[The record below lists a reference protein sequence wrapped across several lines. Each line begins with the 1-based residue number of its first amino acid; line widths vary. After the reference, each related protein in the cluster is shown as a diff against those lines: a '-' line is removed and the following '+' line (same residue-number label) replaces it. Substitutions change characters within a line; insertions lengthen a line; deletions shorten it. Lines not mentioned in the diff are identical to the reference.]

1 MDTMVAKI
9 DDEVI
14 SGAQFIKFLKF
25 SNEFPDLIK
34 RFIRGKVTVHAAKKR
49 GVEVSTEEV
58 QEAADNFRRCLGLHR
73 AKETQEWLD
82 RMGITEDEFETFMT
96 EHVYKKKMTD
106 ILVTQETVKKY
117 FQLNSPKFDTVDI
130 RHIVVESMEKAR
142 ELTALLAEEPESF
155 DELAKT
161 YSIDDE
167 TNHIGGQIPGVQR
180 GHLPDEIDA
189 KIFNASPG
197 DILGPLQLD
206 GEDIYEIIQI
216 SAMHPAKLE
225 DDTKEKISQ
234 AIYEE
239 WLEERLKEHR
249 VSIEN

>member
-1 MDTMVAKI
+1 MNTVVAKI

-14 SGAQFIKFLKF
+14 SGEQFIKFLKF

-49 GVEVSTEEV
+49 GVEISTYEV

-82 RMGITEDEFETFMT
+82 GMGISADEFETFIT
-96 EHVYKKKMTD
+96 EHIYKKKMVD
-106 ILVTQETVKKY
+106 ILVTNETVKKY

-130 RHIVVESMEKAR
+130 RHIIVESKEKAG
-142 ELTALLAEEPESF
+142 ELTALLTEEPESF

-161 YSIDDE
+161 YSLDDE
-167 TNHIGGQIPGVQR
+167 TNHIGGQISGAQR
-180 GHLPDEIDA
+180 GSLPDEIDA
-189 KIFNASPG
+189 RIFNAAPG
-197 DILGPLQLD
+197 DILGPLQVD

-216 SAMHPAKLE
+216 SAIHPAKLE
-225 DDTKEKISQ
+225 DATKEKISQ

-239 WLEERLKEHR
+239 WLEARLKEHT